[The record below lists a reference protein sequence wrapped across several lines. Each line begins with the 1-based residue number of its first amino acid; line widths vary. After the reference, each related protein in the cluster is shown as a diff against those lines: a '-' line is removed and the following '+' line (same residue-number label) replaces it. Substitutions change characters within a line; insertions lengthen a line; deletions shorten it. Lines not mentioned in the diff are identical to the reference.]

1 MVDSPED
8 AILRSLRRITR
19 AIDLHSRWLA
29 SNFGLTI
36 PQLVCLRTLATKG
49 ALTASELAHAVDLSQ
64 ATVTGIVDRLVRR
77 DLVTRERSK
86 VDRRRVVVEITDA
99 GSQLLHSSPSP
110 LQERFLSRLAELP
123 PENQQVI
130 RAVLAQVVRMM
141 GAEALDAAPVL
152 TSGPPS
158 ADAAAV
164 GEFLELAGDDDRL
177 AEDRIKEGG
186 IAGQSNR
193 R

>member
-1 MVDSPED
+1 MPAMVDRPED
-8 AILRSLRRITR
+8 AILRALRRITR

-29 SNFGLTI
+29 NNFGLTI
-36 PQLVCLRTLATKG
+36 PQLVCLRTLATRG

-77 DLVTRERSK
+77 GLVTRDRDL
-86 VDRRRVVVEITDA
+86 VDRRRVVVEITEP
-99 GSQLLHSSPSP
+99 GGQLLQSLPSP
-110 LQERFLSRLAELP
+110 LQERFVSRLAELP
-123 PENQQVI
+123 AENQEVI
-130 RAVLAQVVRMM
+130 RTVLEQVVRMM

-164 GEFLELAGDDDRL
+164 EEFLELAGDDRL
-177 AEDRIKEGG
+177 AEDHIKGD
-186 IAGQSNR
+186 
-193 R
+193 

>member
-1 MVDSPED
+1 MVDKPEE

-29 SNFGLTI
+29 NNFGLTI
-36 PQLVCLRTLATKG
+36 PQLVCLRTLAMRG
-49 ALTASELAHAVDLSQ
+49 PLTASELAHAIDLSQ

-86 VDRRRVVVEITDA
+86 IDRRRVVVEITSA
-99 GSQLLHSSPSP
+99 GSQLWDSSPPP
-110 LQERFLSRLAELP
+110 LQERFLSRLGELP

-130 RAVLAQVVRMM
+130 RTVLEQVVRMM

-158 ADAAAV
+158 ADADAV

-177 AEDRIKEGG
+177 AEDRVKKGG
-186 IAGQSNR
+186 KAGRLKSR
-193 R
+193 